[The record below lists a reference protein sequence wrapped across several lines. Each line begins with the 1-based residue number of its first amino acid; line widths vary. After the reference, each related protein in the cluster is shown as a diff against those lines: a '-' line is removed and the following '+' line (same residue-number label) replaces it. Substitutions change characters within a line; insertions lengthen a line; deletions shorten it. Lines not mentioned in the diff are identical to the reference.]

1 MKDIKI
7 TEIEEHEDG
16 SATLQLDLDPEI
28 FAEIFNVGFIHL
40 IKKGIEGDDNG

>member
-1 MKDIKI
+1 MNDIKI

-16 SATLQLDLDPEI
+16 SATLQLDLDPDT
-28 FAEIFNVGFIHL
+28 FAEIFNIGFIHL